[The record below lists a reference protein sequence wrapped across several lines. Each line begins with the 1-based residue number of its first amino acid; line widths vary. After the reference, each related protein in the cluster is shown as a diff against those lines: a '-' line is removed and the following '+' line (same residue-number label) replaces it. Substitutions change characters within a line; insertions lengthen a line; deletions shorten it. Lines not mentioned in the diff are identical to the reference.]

1 LADQLSHRIAGPQK
15 PRQAELVRG
24 GLADQCHKLLLLG
37 FGQGGLLT
45 RTAAAALLSKP
56 CPATLPVASD
66 PTVDRIVVDAEHP
79 RRLSLGHAL
88 QHRSDGPAAQRC
100 LRRGRQ

>member
-1 LADQLSHRIAGPQK
+1 MADQLGDRIAGPQK

-24 GLADQCHKLLLLG
+24 GLPDQCHKLLLLG

-56 CPATLPVASD
+56 RPATL
-66 PTVDRIVVDAEHP
+66 R
-79 RRLSLGHAL
+79 
-88 QHRSDGPAAQRC
+88 
-100 LRRGRQ
+100 